1 MSGRVVVSIVVAVA
15 RRPDLWCVAIRQ
27 WSRTVPNRWW
37 RRWPPL
43 PVPTAEYVR
52 FRLLT
57 QYGGPRPTSV
67 VDTGG
72 GETRRTP
79 SADDVVHYLAW
90 CRSQP

>member
-1 MSGRVVVSIVVAVA
+1 VTARVVGQIVVAVV
-15 RRPDLWCVAIRQ
+15 RRPALWPVAGRQ
-27 WSRTVPNRWW
+27 WYRTVPDRWW

-43 PVPTAEYVR
+43 PLPTADYVR

-57 QYGGPRPTSV
+57 QYGSGPETS
-67 VDTGG
+67 
-72 GETRRTP
+72 RAP